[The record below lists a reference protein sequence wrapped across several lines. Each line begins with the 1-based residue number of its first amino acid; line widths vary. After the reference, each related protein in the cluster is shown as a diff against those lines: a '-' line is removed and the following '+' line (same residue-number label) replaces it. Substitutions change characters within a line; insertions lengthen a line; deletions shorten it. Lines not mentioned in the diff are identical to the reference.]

1 LRNTH
6 LLQGF
11 GKTLVRKEVEAGI
24 GLIQWITRV
33 FPQLRPY
40 LCFFYRILAKADP
53 IQHTWSRKQLADKM
67 AIMNE
72 TCSYISRNTDGAVQ
86 KSLKL
91 YKLDNTY
98 IKSLQDVKDFRFGAS
113 RRGMARVLL
122 LDPRGRNVR
131 ADEEASRVAGIWLSA
146 IQGMPMWSPMVRLPP
161 PEGLCM
167 RADAHAEGNCLGIGG
182 WAGFPGRDWC
192 RTELRWFS
200 LQFTINDFPASWNL
214 QEACTSDRTN
224 RLEGH
229 RIIAG
234 LETLAQTVLLV
245 MTRDFLAQRCGPCYL
260 PVESDNA
267 PTVGALNKIFS
278 NK

>member
-1 LRNTH
+1 
-6 LLQGF
+6 
-11 GKTLVRKEVEAGI
+11 
-24 GLIQWITRV
+24 
-33 FPQLRPY
+33 
-40 LCFFYRILAKADP
+40 
-53 IQHTWSRKQLADKM
+53 
-67 AIMNE
+67 
-72 TCSYISRNTDGAVQ
+72 
-86 KSLKL
+86 
-91 YKLDNTY
+91 
-98 IKSLQDVKDFRFGAS
+98 
-113 RRGMARVLL
+113 
-122 LDPRGRNVR
+122 
-131 ADEEASRVAGIWLSA
+131 
-146 IQGMPMWSPMVRLPP
+146 
-161 PEGLCM
+161 M

-200 LQFTINDFPASWNL
+200 VQFTINDFPASWNL

-245 MTRDFLAQRCGPCYL
+245 MTRDFLAHRCGPCYL

-278 NK
+278 NKWPMAYFILNFHHWSTQCNFQAEATHVKGIDNDYADTLSRAITIEELLQEGWRPELQFNFSLQEILSPQPGRLHPAGASERAPPRLQRFTSWPYRQQP